1 MPEFFNDNNNE
12 KLPVKKYFT
21 IAGVVVLSA
30 VVIIL
35 FYFSI
40 ERFDGFS
47 DGFSSFFAALS
58 PFITGFILAYLLNP
72 IVKKVEYTL
81 YPILR
86 NNQIKKLIRQ
96 KHCEINGSNAILS
109 SEELKRRL
117 DVELE
122 ERTLEISSKKRK
134 QAHNISRNVGIST
147 AFIVLILI
155 IYALVN
161 LIVPQLITSITSL
174 INSMPSRIDSFTL
187 WVDSLKIDPEIV
199 TYINDMSENIEKYF
213 MDLIGKDLPELRNQ
227 VSKVFNGVYSVIKVI
242 VNLIIGLIAGIY
254 IMASKETFIGQSKKV
269 TYAIFKPKTANHI
282 INVVRKTNDIFQN
295 YLVGVLI
302 DSLVVGFGTWI
313 LCLIF
318 KVPYAA
324 LVAAIVGVTNIIPV
338 FGPFI
343 GAIPSLFFVL
353 VENPV
358 KALIL
363 LIIIVGIQQ
372 IDGNVIK
379 PVVFGGSVGLSSFWI
394 LFSII
399 IGGHFFGFVGMLLGV
414 PVFAVLY
421 YIVDELCVKILR
433 TKDLPLDTSTYI
445 HMNRINI
452 EDNSV
457 NEDDIVIPKR
467 PGERHNESVTQAQN
481 DGEETFSLI
490 KWIRSKG
497 LGKNPFDLDIEI
509 LNRRKKQKEE
519 ENKKEDE

>member
-1 MPEFFNDNNNE
+1 MSDFFNNNNKE
-12 KLPVKKYFT
+12 KLPIRKYFT
-21 IAGVVVLSA
+21 IAGVGVLSA
-30 VVIIL
+30 MVIIL
-35 FYFSI
+35 FYFLV

-81 YPILR
+81 YPVLR
-86 NNQIKKLIRQ
+86 NNLIKKLIRQ
-96 KHCEINGSNAILS
+96 RHIENNDSPSTLSKEEINKQL
-109 SEELKRRL
+109 E
-117 DVELE
+117 VELE
-122 ERTLEISSKKRK
+122 DRTLEIPRKKRK
-134 QAHNISRNVGIST
+134 KAHDISRSVGIFV
-147 AFIVLILI
+147 AFVVLILL

-161 LIVPQLITSITSL
+161 LIVPQLITSISSL
-174 INSMPSRIDSFTL
+174 VLSMPSRIDSFNL
-187 WVDSLKIDPEIV
+187 WIDSLKLDDEVV
-199 TYINDMSENIEKYF
+199 TYINDMSNNIEKYF
-213 MDLIGKDLPELRNQ
+213 MDLIGKDLPELKNQ
-227 VSKVFNGVYSVIKVI
+227 ASKLFSGVYSVIKVI
-242 VNLIIGLIAGIY
+242 INLIIGLIAGIY

-269 TYAIFKPKTANHI
+269 TYAIFKPKAANHI

-302 DSLVVGFGTWI
+302 DSFVVGVATWI

-324 LVAAIVGVTNIIPV
+324 LVAVIVGVTNIIPV

-353 VENPV
+353 VEDPL

-363 LIIIVGIQQ
+363 LIIIVVVQQ

-414 PVFAVLY
+414 PLFAVIY
-421 YIVDELCVKILR
+421 YIADEFFTWILR
-433 TKDLPLDTSTYI
+433 KKDLPLDTATYI
-445 HMNRINI
+445 NMNRINL

-457 NEDDIVIPKR
+457 NEDEIVIPKR
-467 PGERHNESVTQAQN
+467 PGERHNESISQEQN
-481 DGEETFSLI
+481 DGEESFSLI

-497 LGKNPFDLDIEI
+497 LGRNPFDVDNEKI
-509 LNRRKKQKEE
+509 NKRKKQKEE
-519 ENKKEDE
+519 NIKEDE

>member
-1 MPEFFNDNNNE
+1 MSDFFSNNNQE
-12 KLPVKKYFT
+12 KLPVRKYFT
-21 IAGVVVLSA
+21 IAGVTVLA
-30 VVIIL
+30 AMVIIL
-35 FYFSI
+35 FYFLV

-72 IVKKVEYTL
+72 IVKKVEYSL
-81 YPILR
+81 YPVLR
-86 NNQIKKLIRQ
+86 NHQIKKLIRNRH
-96 KHCEINGSNAILS
+96 KENNGSEAVLS
-109 SEELKRRL
+109 REEVNKHLEI
-117 DVELE
+117 ELE
-122 ERTLEISSKKRK
+122 ERTLEISNKKRK
-134 QAHNISRNVGIST
+134 QAHNISRNAGIAV

-155 IYALVN
+155 IYALVK
-161 LIVPQLITSITSL
+161 LIVPQLITSISSL
-174 INSMPSRIDSFTL
+174 VESMPERIDSFNL
-187 WVDSLKIDPEIV
+187 WVDSLKLDPAVI
-199 TYINDMSENIEKYF
+199 TYINEMSENIEKYF
-213 MDLIGKDLPELRNQ
+213 MDFLKKDLPELRNQ
-227 VSKVFNGVYSVIKVI
+227 VSKVFSGVYSVIKVFI
-242 VNLIIGLIAGIY
+242 NLIIGLIAGIY
-254 IMASKETFIGQSKKV
+254 IMASKETFVGQAKKV

-302 DSLVVGFGTWI
+302 DSLVVGIGTWI
-313 LCLIF
+313 LCVAF

-324 LVAAIVGVTNIIPV
+324 LVAVIVGVTNIIPV

-343 GAIPSLFFVL
+343 GAIPSIFFVL

-363 LIIIVGIQQ
+363 LIIVVAIQQ

-414 PVFAVLY
+414 PLFAVIY
-421 YIVDELCVKILR
+421 YIADEFFTWILR
-433 TKDLPLDTSTYI
+433 RKELPLDTSTYI

-457 NEDDIVIPKR
+457 NDDEIVIPKR
-467 PGERHNESVTQAQN
+467 PGERHNESVAQDQN

-497 LGKNPFDLDIEI
+497 LGKNPFDVDIES
-509 LNRRKKQKEE
+509 LKKRNREKEE
-519 ENKKEDE
+519 NSKEDK